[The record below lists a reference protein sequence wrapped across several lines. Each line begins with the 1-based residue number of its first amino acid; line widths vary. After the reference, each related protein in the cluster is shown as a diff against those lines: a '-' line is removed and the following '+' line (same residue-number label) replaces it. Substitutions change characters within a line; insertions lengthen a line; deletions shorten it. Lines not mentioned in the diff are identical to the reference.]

1 MPRRFA
7 AEVDTVLTNIFWF
20 IIILSIIYP
29 MLQQR
34 LLLMNRLRYINQL
47 ERKRS
52 SRLILLIHRQE
63 SVSLFG
69 IPFYRYI
76 DINDSEEVL
85 RAIRLTDDDV
95 PIDIVLHTPGGLVLA
110 AEQIASALKHHKAR
124 VTVFIPHYAMS
135 GGTMLALAAD
145 NIVMDYNAVLGPV
158 DPQLGEYPAIS
169 VLRAISRKTV
179 DKIDDKTLILAD
191 MAEKAMVQVE
201 RFMYGLIRDRYPEEK
216 ARAVTNALTSG
227 SWTHDYPLS
236 FEEIK
241 AMGLEVSCDMPEE
254 IYELMGLYP
263 QPAQRRPSVQYIPIP
278 YTKER

>member
-95 PIDIVLHTPGGLVLA
+95 SIDIVLHTPGGLVLA
-110 AEQIASALKHHKAR
+110 AEQIASALKNHKAR

-169 VLRAISRKTV
+169 VLRAVSRKTV

-241 AMGLEVSCDMPEE
+241 SMGLEVSCDMPEE